1 MYIYDRDGN
10 PISVR
15 EWSRLHNDP
24 EYSRVDETELDGIWI
39 STVWLGFD
47 HSFGLGGPRQIF
59 ETMVFDRHNQPRPGL
74 QEMGEFDRRYSTEEE
89 AEQGHL
95 EVVQELKVLLASVDV
110 PTTEG
115 IDT

>member
-1 MYIYDRDGN
+1 MDIYDRDGN

-15 EWSRLHNDP
+15 EWSRLHDDP
-24 EYSRVDETELDGIWI
+24 EYMRVDETELDGIWI
-39 STVWLGFD
+39 STVWLGHG
-47 HSFGLGGPRQIF
+47 HSFGFGDRPLIF

-74 QEMGEFDRRYSTEEE
+74 QAMDEFTRRYSTEEE
-89 AEQGHL
+89 AEAGHL